1 MWKAID
7 FTDCTTATDFTPT
20 WTAFFL
26 LQMLQDMQRCNDM
39 LQLPASDGLQDLAA
53 LTNCSKQRDRGISQ
67 EPNKVFEKNLLCWYT
82 LKVSISQPPSDSTT
96 QVLYGAKEREKNM
109 SKCPQDGRKNSNKR
123 GESAFP
129 QNIHFVT
136 NVETNFL
143 MSFTSFHKRFYRW
156 RVKDTTSFPFAF
168 QHGDVLGRKRARRG
182 LRGP

>member
-1 MWKAID
+1 
-7 FTDCTTATDFTPT
+7 
-20 WTAFFL
+20 
-26 LQMLQDMQRCNDM
+26 MQRCNDM

-96 QVLYGAKEREKNM
+96 QVLYGTKGEGKKKCQNVHKMGEKTQT
-109 SKCPQDGRKNSNKR
+109 KD